1 MYFYRPFERTATDNE
16 FIVTALQAFEELR
29 TQLTP
34 EILNELA
41 VFTTL
46 EIWNEPNI
54 TCTVLFYTLIHFQI
68 SYFKF

>member
-1 MYFYRPFERTATDNE
+1 MNTLYMRYELST
-16 FIVTALQAFEELR
+16 ELR

-54 TCTVLFYTLIHFQI
+54 TCKLQAILLV
-68 SYFKF
+68 